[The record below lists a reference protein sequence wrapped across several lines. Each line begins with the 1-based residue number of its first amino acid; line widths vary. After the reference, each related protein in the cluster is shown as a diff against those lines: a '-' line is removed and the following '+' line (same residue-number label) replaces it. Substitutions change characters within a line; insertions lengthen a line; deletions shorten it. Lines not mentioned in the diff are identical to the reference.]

1 MERKAIVCCALSLLL
16 ASCDG
21 GGGTWVT
28 DTAST
33 TSTGSTTGTTPPS
46 SSQQTDGQV
55 PMALI
60 QATDGNF
67 YGVTQGGG
75 TNGVGTFF
83 RLTTAGV
90 ETVLYSFAGGTA
102 DGAYPWGLIQGS
114 DGNFYGTTKEGGVQT
129 CSLPNSGGSGTTTAA
144 CGVLFQVTSTGAES
158 IVYFFT
164 GQSDGSIPTGRLIQA
179 GNGSLYGTAEFG
191 GLVNTSCPSG
201 CGVVYQIPPGG
212 AESALYSFK
221 GTAASDGQAPT
232 SVTQGTDGNLYG
244 ATISGGP
251 GNFGTIFALTTGG
264 TETVLHSFLGTSDGS
279 SPAAA
284 LIEGADGSF
293 YGTAIFGGT
302 AGAGTI
308 FNVTTAGV
316 ETTLYSFTGSPDGA
330 IPTGNLLLASD
341 GEFYGATDD
350 GGNVTT
356 CNSGCGTVFSLT
368 TTGQE
373 SILYNFPAA
382 GTTTS
387 PVAPEPGG
395 LIQATDGNLYGITLG
410 DGQYGYGTVY
420 RMNFSGTKTVIY
432 SFGAPQT

>member
-1 MERKAIVCCALSLLL
+1 MERKAVVCCALSLLL

-33 TSTGSTTGTTPPS
+33 STASTTGTTPPS

-83 RLTTAGV
+83 RLTTEGV

-144 CGVLFQVTSTGAES
+144 CGVLFKVTSTGAES
-158 IVYFFT
+158 VVYFFT
-164 GQSDGSIPTGRLIQA
+164 GQSDGSLPTGRLVQA

-212 AESALYSFK
+212 TESALYSFK

-264 TETVLHSFLGTSDGS
+264 TETILHSFLGTSDGS

-330 IPTGNLLLASD
+330 VPTGNLLLASD

-395 LIQATDGNLYGITLG
+395 LIQGTDGNLYGITLG

-420 RMNFSGTKTVIY
+420 SMNFSGTKTVIY